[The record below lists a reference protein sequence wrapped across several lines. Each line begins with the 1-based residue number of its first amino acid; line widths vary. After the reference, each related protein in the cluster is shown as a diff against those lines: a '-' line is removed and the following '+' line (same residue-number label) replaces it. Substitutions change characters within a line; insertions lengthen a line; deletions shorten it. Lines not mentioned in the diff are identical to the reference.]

1 LLFSLQI
8 KHHQE
13 GYAFL
18 IFDDKENAAR
28 VVREFSTFTY
38 QGIDFTCSLT
48 QDLPQMQNM
57 TTTMSN
63 LSLVRPAPMTKQ
75 HSGSSDTKSNTSTL
89 TASTV
94 ATISSAAPSLIVP
107 NQSYGFSASSNVSA
121 PTVAYMDATQFQQAQ
136 LQANQQYLA
145 AYYAAAAMN
154 QVVPG
159 PAYVMP
165 ISHYSNQ
172 LMTQHPQAQSPQ
184 MQQQHHVVPQAM
196 TGYLPQQSVPPQP
209 PHQQQQHQAY
219 LNIAMVNR
227 NGHLMAT
234 RQHSPQVSPRFHQQ
248 VPTPS
253 LQPQQQ
259 QQLMHV
265 VYDRNTRVAST
276 SSNSPDN
283 MTVVSHP
290 TYGYGTQQHQDPAS
304 HAYSHGQ
311 SQTHGPSTS
320 SGHHHHFNTSNFRY
334 ED

>member
-28 VVREFSTFTY
+28 VVREFSTFTF

-75 HSGSSDTKSNTSTL
+75 RSGSSDTKSNTSTL

-107 NQSYGFSASSNVSA
+107 NQSYGFAASSNVSA
-121 PTVAYMDATQFQQAQ
+121 PTVAYMDANQFQQAQ

-159 PAYVMP
+159 PAFVMP

-172 LMTQHPQAQSPQ
+172 PAMTQPLQAQSPQ
-184 MQQQHHVVPQAM
+184 MQQQHHVVPQTM
-196 TGYLPQQSVPPQP
+196 TGYLPQQSVPPPP
-209 PHQQQQHQAY
+209 PHQQQHQAY
-219 LNIAMVNR
+219 LNVAMVNR
-227 NGHLMAT
+227 NGHMMASS
-234 RQHSPQVSPRFHQQ
+234 QHSPQVSPRFHQQ
-248 VPTPS
+248 VPTPPS
-253 LQPQQQ
+253 HPQQQ
-259 QQLMHV
+259 QPMPV
-265 VYDRNTRVAST
+265 VYDRTPRVALT

-290 TYGYGTQQHQDPAS
+290 TYGYGTQQQQDPAS
-304 HAYSHGQ
+304 HTYSHV
-311 SQTHGPSTS
+311 PSTS
-320 SGHHHHFNTSNFRY
+320 SSHHHHFNTTRFRY